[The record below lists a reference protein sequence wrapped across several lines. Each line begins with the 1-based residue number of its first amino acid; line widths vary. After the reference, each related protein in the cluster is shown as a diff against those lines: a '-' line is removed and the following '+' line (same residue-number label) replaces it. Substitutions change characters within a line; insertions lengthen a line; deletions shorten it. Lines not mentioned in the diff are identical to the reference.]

1 MVSIPFFGA
10 LFAIMEIS
18 LFFFYASTLQMA
30 TELASRKIMTGTLAQ
45 ATTVESFIA
54 SELCHDKGI
63 LKVMFDCS
71 KLRIDVGAP
80 DSWRAANVANE
91 YENLGADRAA
101 PVNPPAPGRI
111 GILRVGY
118 PKPVFFNLFG
128 IDEVQQSVHYTPEPE
143 QDYLQMFAIEI
154 APFLDQIP
162 IRAAE
167 ASKLLHELRV
177 CEENS
182 GPCYREALD
191 NVRLYYKALP
201 SFFFRLNE
209 NANRLYFVGN
219 QQLREVEAKQAS
231 QRATLRNIQT
241 AIVVLVVSAVMGLG
255 WLFTRR
261 FEAAQRELTEAKEAA
276 DAANIAKSQ
285 FLANMSHEIRTPMN
299 GIIGMTEH
307 LLTSPLRPE
316 QRESLEILRVSADHL
331 LEILSDILDF
341 SKIESGNLVLEK
353 IPFSVD
359 KLCRE
364 SLQLFSSRAAQNAL
378 RLDCS
383 IDANLPPALVGDPV
397 RLRQVLLNLI
407 GNAIKF
413 TESGGITLSAR
424 CQPASQPELC
434 RLELAVTD
442 TGIGIPQDKLKLIF
456 EAFTQADISTTRR
469 FGGTGLGLSIS
480 NRLVGMMGGQISVS
494 SQPGHGS
501 TFTVSVELPVAD
513 NTVVAAVPSAP
524 VGNAT
529 SRPLSILLVEDNAL
543 NQRVASQL
551 LSRDGHRVTV
561 ANDGQEALDRL
572 GEADFDLIL
581 MDMQM
586 PVMDGLTATRRIRD
600 DERQSGHDRR
610 TIIAMT
616 ANAQNSDRS
625 DCLAAGMDDFLTKPI
640 NAGQVRSLLASHFPA

>member
-1 MVSIPFFGA
+1 MTAPARPRGNRA
-10 LFAIMEIS
+10 LFALLVLFLAGFFAIVGVSWLIAGMLDQLEQDRVNEQARLFVGEHITTTVRDIEGKFYQLSTASGGARKRLLNEINQG
-18 LFFFYASTLQMA
+18 AEELQRA
-30 TELASRKIMTGTLAQ
+30 IEILEKGGTLTKRLALNIEGYDEM
-45 ATTVESFIA
+45 TREMTY
-54 SELCHDKGI
+54 
-63 LKVMFDCS
+63 
-71 KLRIDVGAP
+71 RRNP
-80 DSWRAANVANE
+80 
-91 YENLGADRAA
+91 AD
-101 PVNPPAPGRI
+101 PTPT
-111 GILRVGY
+111 L
-118 PKPVFFNLFG
+118 
-128 IDEVQQSVHYTPEPE
+128 EV
-143 QDYLQMFAIEI
+143 IEI
-154 APFLDQIP
+154 APYLDQL
-162 IRAAE
+162 RQQAAE
-167 ASKLLHELRV
+167 LV
-177 CEENS
+177 
-182 GPCYREALD
+182 EALERRD
-191 NVRLYYKALP
+191 ACTERDSRCQAATLLDIQLHYKTTP

-219 QQLREVEAKQAS
+219 QQLHDVEPKQAS
-231 QRATLRNIQT
+231 QRATLRNIQA
-241 AIVVLVVSAVMGLG
+241 AIVVLVVSAVMVLG
-255 WLFTRR
+255 WLLTRR
-261 FEAAQRELTEAKEAA
+261 FDAAQRELTEAKEAA

-299 GIIGMTEH
+299 GIIGMTEQ
-307 LLTSPLRPE
+307 LLTGKLQPE

-383 IDANLPPALVGDPV
+383 IDTQLPPALVGDPV

-442 TGIGIPQDKLKLIF
+442 TGIGIPPDKLKLIF

-501 TFTVSVELPVAD
+501 TFTVTLELPVAD
-513 NTVVAAVPSAP
+513 KDMAVAAPPAAP
-524 VGNAT
+524 VDNTT

-561 ANDGQEALDRL
+561 AGDGQEALDRL
-572 GEADFDLIL
+572 DEADFDLIL

-600 DERQSGHDRR
+600 DEQHSGHGRR

-616 ANAQNSDRS
+616 ANAQDSDRS

-640 NAGQVRSLLASHFPA
+640 NAGQVRGLLASHFPA

>member
-1 MVSIPFFGA
+1 MTAPSRPRGNRTLFALLA
-10 LFAIMEIS
+10 LFLAGFFAIVGVSWLIAGMLDDLERHRGNEQARLFVGEHITTTVRDIEGKFYQLSTASGGARKRLLREIDHG
-18 LFFFYASTLQMA
+18 ADELQRA
-30 TELASRKIMTGTLAQ
+30 IEILEKGGTLTKRLALNIEGYDEM
-45 ATTVESFIA
+45 TREMTY
-54 SELCHDKGI
+54 
-63 LKVMFDCS
+63 
-71 KLRIDVGAP
+71 R
-80 DSWRAANVANE
+80 R
-91 YENLGADRAA
+91 
-101 PVNPPAPGRI
+101 APGDSAPA
-111 GILRVGY
+111 L
-118 PKPVFFNLFG
+118 
-128 IDEVQQSVHYTPEPE
+128 EV
-143 QDYLQMFAIEI
+143 IEI
-154 APFLDQIP
+154 APYLDQL
-162 IRAAE
+162 RQEATQLVAALE
-167 ASKLLHELRV
+167 RRDACAERDSLCQGQTLLDIQLH
-177 CEENS
+177 
-182 GPCYREALD
+182 
-191 NVRLYYKALP
+191 YKTIP

-261 FEAAQRELTEAKEAA
+261 FEAAQRELTKAKEAA

-572 GEADFDLIL
+572 AEADFDLIL

-600 DERQSGHDRR
+600 NERHSGHGRR

>member
-1 MVSIPFFGA
+1 MTALSRPRGNRA
-10 LFAIMEIS
+10 LFALLALFLAGFFAIVGVSWLIAGMLDDLERHRGNEQARLFVGEHITTTVRDIEGKFYQLSTASGGARKRLLREIDHG
-18 LFFFYASTLQMA
+18 ADELQRA
-30 TELASRKIMTGTLAQ
+30 IEILEKGGTLTKRLALNIEGYDEM
-45 ATTVESFIA
+45 TREMTYRR
-54 SELCHDKGI
+54 DPG
-63 LKVMFDCS
+63 
-71 KLRIDVGAP
+71 
-80 DSWRAANVANE
+80 DST
-91 YENLGADRAA
+91 
-101 PVNPPAPGRI
+101 PA
-111 GILRVGY
+111 L
-118 PKPVFFNLFG
+118 
-128 IDEVQQSVHYTPEPE
+128 EV
-143 QDYLQMFAIEI
+143 IEI
-154 APFLDQIP
+154 APYLNQLRQEATQLVAALERRDACAERDSLCQGQTLLDIQ
-162 IRAAE
+162 
-167 ASKLLHELRV
+167 LH
-177 CEENS
+177 
-182 GPCYREALD
+182 
-191 NVRLYYKALP
+191 YKTIP

-383 IDANLPPALVGDPV
+383 IDANLPPALVGYPV

-513 NTVVAAVPSAP
+513 NTVVAVVPAAP
-524 VGNAT
+524 VGNAR